1 MYCKNRNGEFVYGN
15 EGQDKFLQNL
25 YGSKLGRVCLKI
37 LVKPFVTK
45 TGGWF
50 LNRRISCIA
59 IKPFIK
65 KSGICMDEYENRNFK
80 SYNDFFTRKI
90 RPGLRPVDFTSDHF
104 ISPCD
109 GKLTVY
115 PITENTEFVI
125 KNTKYTMESF
135 IRNKELAEEYKGGQ
149 ILVFRLT
156 VDDYHRYCF
165 SDNGYIWNNIRISGV
180 FHTVNP
186 TANDYYPIYKE
197 NERNLSLFE
206 SENFGSM
213 LIIEV
218 GALMVGKIVN
228 YKENIA
234 VKRGEEKG
242 RFEFG
247 GSTIVICLK
256 KNAVKID
263 EDILCNSEEN
273 IETKVKY
280 GMAIGRK

>member
-1 MYCKNRNGEFVYGN
+1 MYCKDRKGEFVYGN

-25 YGSKLGRVCLKI
+25 YGRKLGRACLKI
-37 LVKPFVTK
+37 LVKPFVSK

-50 LNRRISCIA
+50 LNRKISCLA

-90 RPGLRPVDFTSDHF
+90 RPGMRPVDFTFDHF
-104 ISPCD
+104 VSPCD

-115 PITENTEFVI
+115 PIAENTEFVI

-135 IRNKELAEEYKGGQ
+135 TRNKELAEEYKGGQ
-149 ILVFRLT
+149 ILIFRLT

-165 SDNGYIWNNIRISGV
+165 SDSGYIRDNIRIPGV

-186 TANDYYPIYKE
+186 TANEYYPIYKE
-197 NERNLSLFE
+197 NERNLSLLE
-206 SENFGSM
+206 SENFGPM

-228 YKENIA
+228 YKENTD

-256 KNAVKID
+256 KNVVKID
-263 EDILCNSEEN
+263 EDILRNSEEN